1 MQDIA
6 PELLEKIK
14 AAFEKETAELKKTI
28 ENGVR
33 SYEEAYGHAITAGE
47 ALAKSFRNNITA
59 EALPDGKMYYNIAD
73 RVVRPM
79 LKEEYNLVSE
89 AAVLAQASAN
99 KSAKIGLNP
108 QKADF
113 DEDRAYGIV
122 NRVSSQPYDEIK
134 WILDEPVKSF
144 SKSVVDQTIQ
154 TNIDFQG
161 KSGLS
166 PKIVRTPTAGACA
179 WCLAVA
185 GTYSY
190 PNVPSDVYRRHA
202 NCDCIVE
209 YVNAGKIQNVHSKKI
224 YSSKAERDAAVQERI
239 ARAQE
244 RIEKLARQRIAK
256 MPPDEYAR
264 AKELWYTVK
273 ELDLPQK
280 EKEYVFEEFDN
291 NLTAE
296 EKESAVVNRPIGNYW
311 YRAVNLGHNQYKI
324 YAKDM
329 IDRPQDVVD
338 EVLSEMF
345 GSNWRELLDE

>member
-1 MQDIA
+1 MQDVA

-14 AAFEKETAELKKTI
+14 AAFEKETKELKKTI

-190 PNVPSDVYRRHA
+190 PNVPRDVYRRHA

-209 YVNAGKIQNVHSKKI
+209 YVNAGKIQNVHTKKVRNSEERAKIEYRKGFNKTNSQKKYDIQFFSKKTKHASKRAI
-224 YSSKAERDAAVQERI
+224 ERNISDEEIEDALENPLNGEGGEFVIGENGDESIKYIGRKATVCISTDESDDISYTVWKTSKATRKYY
-239 ARAQE
+239 
-244 RIEKLARQRIAK
+244 EKK
-256 MPPDEYAR
+256 
-264 AKELWYTVK
+264 
-273 ELDLPQK
+273 
-280 EKEYVFEEFDN
+280 
-291 NLTAE
+291 
-296 EKESAVVNRPIGNYW
+296 
-311 YRAVNLGHNQYKI
+311 
-324 YAKDM
+324 
-329 IDRPQDVVD
+329 
-338 EVLSEMF
+338 
-345 GSNWRELLDE
+345 